1 MDQFAWS
8 REEAIRYLGIAMAT
22 GGITAGLVF
31 TTVIPLTKRF
41 DNRKILLFCGVIP
54 FIIGKLVI
62 LPMGNTYP
70 KMKENITNALG
81 KVEITVFIK
90 LTYFYIMG

>member
-22 GGITAGLVF
+22 GGVTAGLVF

-41 DNRKILLFCGVIP
+41 DNRKILLFCGIIP
-54 FIIGKLVI
+54 FIVGKLVI
-62 LPMGNTYP
+62 LPMGNKYP
-70 KMKENITNALG
+70 QIANTTISDG
-81 KVEITVFIK
+81 KS
-90 LTYFYIMG
+90 